1 MTIKELRLSK
11 GMTQE
16 KMAEILGVD
25 RSDLGKMENGK
36 KRISGKI
43 VDKIWYTFGVDIH
56 DTEEIKPAK
65 KDPAVKPKMKPKMV
79 IQSPF
84 GGNITPEEIEARLP
98 EETETC
104 YIRVDQ
110 NLIWWVSRNG
120 ETGSV
125 HIWE

>member
-1 MTIKELRLSK
+1 MTIKELRVSK

-25 RSDLGKMENGK
+25 RSDLGKIENGK

-43 VDKIWYTFGVDIH
+43 VDKIWYNFGVDVH
-56 DTEEIKPAK
+56 DTEEIKPVK
-65 KDPAVKPKMKPKMV
+65 KDPTVKPKMI
-79 IQSPF
+79 IQSPY
-84 GGNITPEEIEARLP
+84 GGNISSEEIEARLP
-98 EETETC
+98 EGTEAC

-110 NLIWWVSRNG
+110 NLIWWVRGDG

-125 HIWE
+125 QIWE

>member
-43 VDKIWYTFGVDIH
+43 VDKIWYNFGVDVH
-56 DTEEIKPAK
+56 DTEENKSGICLR
-65 KDPAVKPKMKPKMV
+65 KDLN
-79 IQSPF
+79 Q
-84 GGNITPEEIEARLP
+84 T
-98 EETETC
+98 
-104 YIRVDQ
+104 
-110 NLIWWVSRNG
+110 
-120 ETGSV
+120 
-125 HIWE
+125 

>member
-1 MTIKELRLSK
+1 MTIKELRLFK

-43 VDKIWYTFGVDIH
+43 VDKIWYNFGVDVH
-56 DTEEIKPAK
+56 DTEENKP
-65 KDPAVKPKMKPKMV
+65 VKNAPVMKPKMF

-84 GGNITPEEIEARLP
+84 GGNITPEEIENRLP
-98 EETETC
+98 EGTETC

-110 NLIWWVSRNG
+110 NLIWWVRRNG

-125 HIWE
+125 QIWE

>member
-43 VDKIWYTFGVDIH
+43 VDKIWYNFGVDVH
-56 DTEEIKPAK
+56 DTEENKPVK
-65 KDPAVKPKMKPKMV
+65 KAPALKPKMKPKIV
-79 IQSPF
+79 EQIEHGISRAPSGIF
-84 GGNITPEEIEARLP
+84 IFLYIKIEAISSAMP
-98 EETETC
+98 
-104 YIRVDQ
+104 
-110 NLIWWVSRNG
+110 
-120 ETGSV
+120 
-125 HIWE
+125 

>member
-43 VDKIWYTFGVDIH
+43 VDKIWYNFGVDVH
-56 DTEEIKPAK
+56 DTEENKPVK
-65 KDPAVKPKMKPKMV
+65 KAPALKPKMKPKMI
-79 IQSPF
+79 IQSPL

-98 EETETC
+98 EEQRPV
-104 YIRVDQ
+104 I
-110 NLIWWVSRNG
+110 SRW
-120 ETGSV
+120 TRT
-125 HIWE
+125 

>member
-43 VDKIWYTFGVDIH
+43 VDKIWYNFGVDVH
-56 DTEEIKPAK
+56 DTEENKPVK
-65 KDPAVKPKMKPKMV
+65 KAPALKPKMKPKMI
-79 IQSPF
+79 IQSPL

-98 EETETC
+98 EGTETC

-110 NLIWWVSRNG
+110 NLIWWVRWDGTNG
-120 ETGSV
+120 AVE
-125 HIWE
+125 IWD